1 VGNKVVL
8 VIGGNFGGLTAALGV
23 KAELGGDVD
32 VTVVSASER
41 FLFNPSLIWLPFG
54 KRSAGDITFPLRPVL
69 DAHGIGFVGQDVVRA
84 TAGLADDKGYVPV
97 QDTYQSKAYQREGPD
112 PVTVVG
118 VQNQGPF
125 RAPRPAAPVRAC
137 R

>member
-54 KRSAGDITFPLRPVL
+54 KRSADDITFPLRPVL
-69 DAHGIGFVGQDVVRA
+69 DAHGIGFVHAEA
-84 TAGLADDKGYVPV
+84 TAIDPAARTVTTTGGRYSYDYLVIATGYRNKFDVLPGL
-97 QDTYQSKAYQREGPD
+97 GPD
-112 PVTVVG
+112 GYAQRLP
-118 VQNQGPF
+118 PLPPC
-125 RAPRPAAPVRAC
+125 AP
-137 R
+137 